1 MVALS
6 GENGILRQASKAKEE
21 TAKAEEKEQEDL
33 KELEQQIILNT
44 EVWNGTVGNSYAGGI
59 GSKED
64 PYLIENGE
72 QLAYL
77 AEQVNNGEKYTGKY
91 FKIIK
96 SINLGG
102 ANWIPIGGNTED
114 VDSESNNYFDGEL
127 DGQDNLIANLSIIQ
141 NNTKGIGLIGILG
154 ENGLIKN
161 IKVSSGNVT
170 GKKYIGA
177 IVGVCSG
184 QVSNCLNNA
193 KISTNGKRVS
203 NHGGIVGWLKEEGKV
218 TSCTNQGEIKGN
230 GIGGIVGSIEVGT
243 VENCINKGN
252 ISVKGSFVGG
262 ISGYTGSF
270 INCVNQGNIEGVSY
284 IGGIA
289 PLIFGEIKN
298 VSNTGKVYAKG
309 SEAIPAMAGGI
320 AIQIVGTLEN
330 AYNSGTVEVEN
341 LNNKIGIAGG
351 IVAATAKGQD
361 YIIKYSY
368 NKGEIIGTDKDILG
382 NIVGQRMTGSTIE
395 NCYYYTESETKG
407 IGSESDD
414 METKNPVEDT
424 IGVTEKVEDN
434 IETYEEFL
442 TWIEGKKE

>member
-1 MVALS
+1 MV
-6 GENGILRQASKAKEE
+6 
-21 TAKAEEKEQEDL
+21 
-33 KELEQQIILNT
+33 
-44 EVWNGTVGNSYAGGI
+44 
-59 GSKED
+59 
-64 PYLIENGE
+64 
-72 QLAYL
+72 
-77 AEQVNNGEKYTGKY
+77 
-91 FKIIK
+91 
-96 SINLGG
+96 
-102 ANWIPIGGNTED
+102 
-114 VDSESNNYFDGEL
+114 
-127 DGQDNLIANLSIIQ
+127 
-141 NNTKGIGLIGILG
+141 
-154 ENGLIKN
+154 
-161 IKVSSGNVT
+161 
-170 GKKYIGA
+170 
-177 IVGVCSG
+177 
-184 QVSNCLNNA
+184 
-193 KISTNGKRVS
+193 
-203 NHGGIVGWLKEEGKV
+203 GGIVGYSVGYDIYNCYNTGNVKAEGL
-218 TSCTNQGEIKGN
+218 N
-230 GIGGIVGSIEVGT
+230 
-243 VENCINKGN
+243 
-252 ISVKGSFVGG
+252 VGG
-262 ISGYTGSF
+262 IASVCAGNIIET
-270 INCVNQGNIEGVSY
+270 VNQGNIEGASYVS
-284 IGGIA
+284 GIVVQ
-289 PLIFGEIKN
+289 IQGNIKKA
-298 VSNTGKVYAKG
+298 SNTGKVYAKG